1 MKNGKGL
8 IAFIVI
14 IASLCAAA
22 AVIVTNIDKIK
33 EFIEAFK
40 KCADKAFS
48 ECHCVCNCDEQI
60 PEENDFED
68 VEL

>member
-8 IAFIVI
+8 ITFIVV

-33 EFIEAFK
+33 ELIESLK
-40 KCADKAFS
+40 KCADEAFS
-48 ECHCVCNCDEQI
+48 DCHCVCNCDEQI
-60 PEENDFED
+60 PEEDDFED